1 MNAIAF
7 DTHAHVKR
15 LVNAGMSEGQAEA
28 VIEAVKDTTTLPDI
42 SQLATKGELT
52 MAVTAA
58 VAELRSEILSVRAD
72 MKGLRGELIWW
83 IIGTSVVSTVAHLFI
98 K

>member
-15 LVNAGMSEGQAEA
+15 LVGAGMSESQAEA
-28 VIEAVKDTTTLPDI
+28 VVEAVKDTTALPDI
-42 SQLATKGELT
+42 SQLSTRAEVQT
-52 MAVTAA
+52 A
-58 VAELRSEILSVRAD
+58 VADLKAD
-72 MKGLRGELIWW
+72 IRNARVEAKADSKAVKAELIWW
-83 IIGTSVVSTVAHLFI
+83 IIGTGVVSTVAHLFI